1 MKEVRYVLMDPSGN
15 RTILVEDPVPVD
27 FQPAVA
33 AELME
38 LEPAAEQAGFL
49 TDSGQNGIDLR
60 MAGGEFCG
68 NAAMSAAA
76 HHLLRAGRPGGT
88 VTVRVSGEPEAV
100 TVELSEGEGGEWK
113 GRVRM
118 PRPDTIEEICFSGG
132 QVLPVVSFRGISHV
146 ILEEEVPAKEAEH
159 LIRQWCAE
167 LRADA
172 AGMLFLD
179 RKAGF
184 LKPLVYVPAADTLFW
199 ESACGSGTS
208 AVGAWLAWKD
218 GRPVDLSLKQPGG
231 MLEISA
237 SPDGPLFLKGTVK
250 CLYEK
255 TAEVDFPDSRTC
267 IE

>member
-15 RTILVEDPVPVD
+15 RTILVEDPVPVEV
-27 FQPAVA
+27 QPAVA

-38 LEPAAEQAGFL
+38 REPAAEQAGFL
-49 TDSGQNGIDLR
+49 TDSGKNSIALR

-76 HHLLRAGRPGGT
+76 YHLLRAGQSRGT

-100 TVELSEGEGGEWK
+100 TVELTEEESGEWK

-118 PRPDTIEEICFSGG
+118 PRPGTIEEVCFSGG
-132 QVLPVVSFRGISHV
+132 QLLPVVSFRGISHV
-146 ILEEEVPAKEAEH
+146 ILEESMPAKEAEL

-167 LRADA
+167 LGADA

-184 LKPLVYVPAADTLFW
+184 LQPLVYVPAADTLFW

-208 AVGAWLAWKD
+208 AVGAWMAWKD
-218 GRPVDLSLKQPGG
+218 GRPVDISLRQPGG
-231 MLEISA
+231 LLEVSA
-237 SPDGPLFLKGTVK
+237 SPDGPLYLKGTVK

-255 TAEVDFPDSRTC
+255 TATVDFLDSRTC

>member
-1 MKEVRYVLMDPSGN
+1 MKTVRYVLMDPSGN

-27 FQPAVA
+27 AQPAVA
-33 AELME
+33 AGLME
-38 LEPAAEQAGFL
+38 LEPSAEQTGFL
-49 TDSGQNGIDLR
+49 TGSGETGISLR

-76 HHLLRAGRPGGT
+76 YHLLRAGQPRGT

-100 TVELSEGEGGEWK
+100 TVGLSEGENGEWK

-118 PRPDTIEEICFSGG
+118 PRPGRIEEIRFAGG
-132 QVLPVVSFRGISHV
+132 QLLPVVSFRGISHV
-146 ILEEEVPAKEAEH
+146 ILEEELPAEEAER
-159 LIRQWCAE
+159 LIRLWCAE
-167 LRADA
+167 LGADA

-208 AVGAWLAWKD
+208 AVGAWMAWKA
-218 GRPVDLSLKQPGG
+218 GRPVDLSLRQPGG
-231 MLEISA
+231 LLEISA
-237 SPDGPLFLKGTVK
+237 SPDGTLFLKGTVK

-255 TAEVDFPDSRTC
+255 TAEVDFPR
-267 IE
+267 